1 MSLKVCIVI
10 YDLLYRFASAGV
22 SSPMLRPPNEFD
34 DEGLC
39 YFLCNAK
46 LSILYRLF
54 FIQNIFFSNIK
65 PTAD

>member
-22 SSPMLRPPNEFD
+22 SSPVLRPPNEFD

-46 LSILYRLF
+46 LS
-54 FIQNIFFSNIK
+54 
-65 PTAD
+65 